1 MKLEKTDY
9 RFYELEQVQR
19 HNQREIVESSI
30 VQPDKTSL
38 NYDVLNKKFIDYKK
52 IIRKYLTHLSSTKSI
67 HSNWTIL
74 IEWRIIFKESAL
86 KKLSVRE
93 TKLFFLQ
100 IVQTFQKL
108 YGLSNIIYAH
118 VHFDEEKP
126 HLHIGLIPM
135 KEGRLNSAYIMSKYK
150 NCEIET
156 ELLKKLEAVLQ
167 QNKTSIY
174 RKKSTND
181 HMKEQL
187 NAEYQEYKELY
198 TKLLHHSLLPSEVGM
213 KKPGR
218 ETDNYSNHMT
228 DEKSKTIDEL
238 HKENNYLNSL
248 VKRLKAEN
256 NYLLNVMK
264 ETKNNFEQ
272 LDKHNCS
279 KNTMNEPPFAKL
291 ELENRNY

>member
-1 MKLEKTDY
+1 
-9 RFYELEQVQR
+9 
-19 HNQREIVESSI
+19 
-30 VQPDKTSL
+30 
-38 NYDVLNKKFIDYKK
+38 
-52 IIRKYLTHLSSTKSI
+52 
-67 HSNWTIL
+67 
-74 IEWRIIFKESAL
+74 
-86 KKLSVRE
+86 
-93 TKLFFLQ
+93 
-100 IVQTFQKL
+100 
-108 YGLSNIIYAH
+108 
-118 VHFDEEKP
+118 
-126 HLHIGLIPM
+126 M

-156 ELLKKLEAVLQ
+156 KLLKKLEAVLQ

-291 ELENRNY
+291 ELENRNYQKN